1 MPELDV
7 DHAGDGI
14 CAVSG
19 RSAVLQDFN
28 ALDRRARDGI
38 EIDKSLGAISGSERI
53 GGDTPPIDQRQ
64 RAAGIE
70 TAQGNG

>member
-7 DHAGDGI
+7 DHSGDGI

-19 RSAVLQDFN
+19 RCAVLQDFN
-28 ALDRRARDGI
+28 AVDRCARDGI

-53 GGDTPPIDQRQ
+53 RSDAPPID
-64 RAAGIE
+64 
-70 TAQGNG
+70 